1 MQPGFSAPQTC
12 ALPTHKVP
20 TGHSVLST
28 GPLPFFPKARSEA
41 PCLPSPEG
49 TMSIRLAFP
58 GCILGTAL
66 RTGDIL
72 PVLVTNPASPNLTW
86 AFRLL
91 AAMRR
96 RWYRGAT
103 GRLISSRLAAGSR
116 REERVFSG
124 LSWSRASLMRL
135 TARTSGKGR
144 WRWAEGTGLW
154 LKDGA
159 VRVGP
164 SSPCPGLHSR
174 SVSSWTWAL
183 TWLTAA
189 CRSFQLRKAPSTP
202 RICRSF
208 TRASKY
214 LAAR

>member
-12 ALPTHKVP
+12 ALPTPKVP
-20 TGHSVLST
+20 TGHSVLSA
-28 GPLPFFPKARSEA
+28 GALPFFPKARSET
-41 PCLPSPEG
+41 PCFPPPEG
-49 TMSIRLAFP
+49 TMSSRLAFP
-58 GCILGTAL
+58 GCILGRGYSSCA
-66 RTGDIL
+66 GDQPSQPKPHLGL
-72 PVLVTNPASPNLTW
+72 PP
-86 AFRLL
+86 F
-91 AAMRR
+91 
-96 RWYRGAT
+96 
-103 GRLISSRLAAGSR
+103 GRHKEEMVPSGNRQADIIQAGSR
-116 REERVFSG
+116 KQKGGEGLLRVVLVQSLVDEADRKDLWERESEVG
-124 LSWSRASLMRL
+124 GGPRL
-135 TARTSGKGR
+135 TA
-144 WRWAEGTGLW
+144 EGWGCP
-154 LKDGA
+154 
-159 VRVGP
+159 VGP